1 MYNATLLIGEKMSEY
16 VLSKKNYELLKNISL
31 AELADEIV
39 LDDKSQK
46 VMLGEKP
53 VDGTFEGDVT
63 QKMSAFKL
71 LLLIVDDEI
80 TDKGLNEDQ
89 NLCTE
94 YGRQLCSLYDEL
106 LALREEETR

>member
-1 MYNATLLIGEKMSEY
+1 MSEY

-53 VDGTFEGDVT
+53 VDVTFEGGVT

-80 TDKGLNEDQ
+80 TDKGLSEDQ

-94 YGRQLCSLYDEL
+94 YGRQLYSLYDEL